1 MVGATVLGVF
11 LQGLPPDRRVAMAR
25 VASLIR
31 RAARGVRESKRFGLV
46 FYELN
51 GGPLFALESR
61 EKSLTLYM
69 AEKDVV
75 TPLLASVKGFDADR
89 CLVQFTDLNRL
100 PLPNIEKI
108 VRASV
113 LARRERGT
121 APAQSDILSMWGVKE
136 EEAAVAPPVVRISMR
151 TAEDEAA
158 EAAAKAEADRLAAE
172 SKKILRPTK
181 PEKSL
186 VQKRQAAAAAT
197 KAEAKSTVK
206 SSPKAE
212 VKSEA
217 AQPVKATAKPA
228 AKKTVKAEEKVDAEK
243 PVKTAVK
250 KTVKAKAEAATEKS
264 VKTAARKSAKAE
276 DQTDAE
282 KTVKTATKKTVKA
295 KAETAAEKSEKTAA
309 KKSTKAEEKAD
320 AEKTVKTAAKKTVKA
335 KAEAAA
341 EKPARKT
348 TKTAAKKSTAK
359 KAAA

>member
-89 CLVQFTDLNRL
+89 CLVEFTDLNRL

-217 AQPVKATAKPA
+217 DKPA
-228 AKKTVKAEEKVDAEK
+228 AKKTVKV
-243 PVKTAVK
+243 
-250 KTVKAKAEAATEKS
+250 
-264 VKTAARKSAKAE
+264 
-276 DQTDAE
+276 
-282 KTVKTATKKTVKA
+282 
-295 KAETAAEKSEKTAA
+295 
-309 KKSTKAEEKAD
+309 EEKAD
-320 AEKTVKTAAKKTVKA
+320 TEKTVKTAAKKTVKA
-335 KAEAAA
+335 KAETEA
-341 EKPARKT
+341 EKPAKKT

-359 KAAA
+359 KTAE

>member
-51 GGPLFALESR
+51 GGPLFALESL

-89 CLVQFTDLNRL
+89 CLVEFTDLNRL

-217 AQPVKATAKPA
+217 DKPVKAAAKPA
-228 AKKTVKAEEKVDAEK
+228 AKKTVKV
-243 PVKTAVK
+243 
-250 KTVKAKAEAATEKS
+250 
-264 VKTAARKSAKAE
+264 
-276 DQTDAE
+276 
-282 KTVKTATKKTVKA
+282 
-295 KAETAAEKSEKTAA
+295 
-309 KKSTKAEEKAD
+309 EEKAD

-335 KAEAAA
+335 KTETAAEKSVKTAAKKSIKADGEKTAKTAAKKTVKAKAETEA
-341 EKPARKT
+341 EKPAKKT

-359 KAAA
+359 KTAE

>member
-89 CLVQFTDLNRL
+89 CLVEFTDLNRL

-217 AQPVKATAKPA
+217 DKPA
-228 AKKTVKAEEKVDAEK
+228 AKKTVKVEEKADTEK
-243 PVKTAVK
+243 TVKTAAK
-250 KTVKAKAEAATEKS
+250 KTVKAKTEAAAEKS
-264 VKTAARKSAKAE
+264 VKTAAKKSAKAE

-282 KTVKTATKKTVKA
+282 KTVKTAAKKTVKA
-295 KAETAAEKSEKTAA
+295 KTETAAEKSVKTAA
-309 KKSTKAEEKAD
+309 KKSIKAD
-320 AEKTVKTAAKKTVKA
+320 GEKTAKTAAKKTVKA
-335 KAEAAA
+335 KAETEA
-341 EKPARKT
+341 EKPAKKT
-348 TKTAAKKSTAK
+348 TKTAFPKFTISNNN
-359 KAAA
+359 

>member
-89 CLVQFTDLNRL
+89 CLVEFTDLNRL

-217 AQPVKATAKPA
+217 DKPVKAAAKPA
-228 AKKTVKAEEKVDAEK
+228 AKKTVKV
-243 PVKTAVK
+243 
-250 KTVKAKAEAATEKS
+250 
-264 VKTAARKSAKAE
+264 
-276 DQTDAE
+276 
-282 KTVKTATKKTVKA
+282 
-295 KAETAAEKSEKTAA
+295 
-309 KKSTKAEEKAD
+309 EEKAD

-335 KAEAAA
+335 KTEAAA
-341 EKPARKT
+341 EKSVKTAAKKSAKAEDQTDAEKTVKTAAKKAVKAKTETAAEKSVKTAAKKSIKADGEKTAKTATKKTVKAKAETEAEKPAKKT

-359 KAAA
+359 KTAE